1 LNIIRDF
8 KFAFRQLLKAP
19 AFTIAAA
26 TVLALGIGVNT
37 AVFSVVNTLFFA
49 PPAYSKPYEMV
60 QLFSQDKKD
69 PKKFR
74 GFSYPTYLDIRDQN
88 SVLSDVMGFNVAFVG
103 LGQKGDTRRAFSAIV
118 TSNYFSVLGVQL
130 ARGRAFFPE
139 EETPGHNAPVAI
151 VSYSYWEKHN
161 LDPGVLGS
169 QLLINGRSFT
179 VVGIAPKGFVGTMQI
194 LSPEVWLPMSVYDQ
208 VANDFESD
216 NKTTIDDRRGTQVRI
231 MGRLKPRRTAAGA
244 KPALEGLAANL
255 EKAYPVEQKDQTFL
269 AAPVSR
275 NSLSNNPSAEKGIKM
290 IAPLLLGMAVVV
302 LLVACLNLANMLL
315 ARGTA
320 RRKEIAIRLALGGSR
335 WRIVRQLLTE
345 GFALAMLGGV
355 GGLILGLWSSD
366 LLVGSMRKLMPL
378 DIVWLAGPNPAILAA
393 TFGFCLLGTLMF
405 ALGPALKISRS
416 AVVTDLKEH
425 AGEDVVRRRKFL
437 PRHPLVVVQIAF
449 SLALITAAALFIR
462 GAGKAASVDT
472 GLRPGASYVLEV
484 DASLGGYEPAR
495 AQELYRNLSDRL
507 AALPGVEHASISSIV
522 PFGMFELSRKV
533 QLAGVHSAPDS
544 KPATAADGLAFEVA
558 WNSVGADYF
567 STVGLPVVRGRPFT
581 EAEAT
586 QPGPKVAV
594 IDEILA
600 KKLWPEGDA
609 LGQRI
614 QYAAANAPAAQGGG
628 GAHAGRSAD
637 LNEKE
642 NQDETIEIVGIVPA
656 SRHALFEKEPIG
668 GIYLPFARGFQSDI
682 SFFVRFHSL
691 SPGSEA
697 NSAALLRRTV
707 RDVDPSLP
715 ILSLRTFAQHLDSN
729 LDLWLVRAGAAL
741 FSIFGG
747 LALGLAVVGLYGV
760 KAYSVARRTREIG
773 IRMALGAQAGA
784 VLRMIMGEGFVMLAT
799 GLVLGLILA
808 IATAKILSGIL
819 YEVSALDPV
828 AFTIAPLMLAIAAVI
843 ATWLPARRA
852 TQVNPI
858 QALRTE

>member
-1 LNIIRDF
+1 MIGDF
-8 KFAFRQLLKAP
+8 KFALRQLLKAP
-19 AFTIAAA
+19 GFTIAASI
-26 TVLALGIGVNT
+26 VLALGIGVNT
-37 AVFSVVNTLFFA
+37 AVFSLVNTLFFA
-49 PPAYSKPYEMV
+49 PPAYSEPHQMV
-60 QLFSQDKKD
+60 QLFSQDTKD

-74 GFSYPTYLDIRDQN
+74 GFSYPTYLDIREQN
-88 SVLSDVMGFNVAFVG
+88 TVFSDVMAFNLAFVG
-103 LGQKGDTRRAFSAIV
+103 LGQKGDTRRVFSAVV

-130 ARGRAFFPE
+130 ARGRAFLPE
-139 EETPGHNAPVAI
+139 EETPGHNASVAV
-151 VSYSYWEKHN
+151 VSYSYWSKHG
-161 LDPGVLGS
+161 LDPRVLGS
-169 QLLINGRSFT
+169 QLLVNGHSFT

-216 NKTTIDDRRGTQVRI
+216 NKTTIDDRKGTQLRI
-231 MGRLKPRRTAAGA
+231 MGRLKPGMTAAAA
-244 KPALEGLAANL
+244 KPPLEGLAANL
-255 EKAYPVEQKDQTFL
+255 EKAYPVEQKDQAFL
-269 AAPVSR
+269 TGPVAR
-275 NSLSNNPSAEKGIKM
+275 NSVSNNPAAEGGIKI
-290 IAPLLLGMAVVV
+290 IAPLLLGMALVV

-345 GFALAMLGGV
+345 GFALAMLGGI

-366 LLVGSMRKLMPL
+366 LLVASMRKLMPL
-378 DIVWLAGPNPAILAA
+378 EIVWLAGPNPAILAA
-393 TFGFCLLGTLMF
+393 TFGFCLIGTLVF
-405 ALGPALKISRS
+405 ALGPALKLSRC

-425 AGEDVVRRRKFL
+425 AGEDVVLRRWRFL

-462 GAGKAASVDT
+462 GAVKAASVDT

-484 DASLGGYEPAR
+484 DASLAGYEPAR
-495 AQELYRNLSDRL
+495 AQELYRNLSERL
-507 AALPGVEHASISSIV
+507 AALPGVEHASISSVV
-522 PFGMFELSRKV
+522 PFGMFEFSRKV
-533 QLAGVHSAPDS
+533 QRAGVHPAPDS
-544 KPATAADGLAFEVA
+544 KPATAADGLAFDA
-558 WNSVGADYF
+558 PWNSVGADYF
-567 STVGLPVVRGRPFT
+567 STVGLPIVRGRGFT

-600 KKLWPEGDA
+600 KKLWPDGDA

-614 QYAAANAPAAQGGG
+614 QYASASAPSAQAGG

-642 NQDETIEIVGIVPA
+642 KPDETIEIVGIVPA
-656 SRHALFEKEPIG
+656 SRHALFEKEPAG

-691 SPGSEA
+691 APGNEA
-697 NSAALLRRTV
+697 KTADLIRRTV
-707 RDVDPSLP
+707 REVDPSLP
-715 ILSLRTFAQHLDSN
+715 ILSLRTFAQHLDAN
-729 LDLWLVRAGAAL
+729 LDLWVVRASAAL
-741 FSIFGG
+741 FSVFGV

-784 VLRMIMGEGFVMLAT
+784 VLRMIMREGSIMVITGVAIGLLLAMAT
-799 GLVLGLILA
+799 GE
-808 IATAKILSGIL
+808 ILSRIL
-819 YEVSALDPV
+819 YEVGPLDPA
-828 AFTIAPLMLAIAAVI
+828 AFTVAPLVLIGAALI

-852 TQVNPI
+852 TQINPI

>member
-1 LNIIRDF
+1 MIADF
-8 KFAFRQLLKAP
+8 KFAVRQLFKAP
-19 AFTIAAA
+19 AFTIAAV

-37 AVFSVVNTLFFA
+37 AVFSLVNTLFFA
-49 PPAYSKPYEMV
+49 PPAYAKPHEMV

-74 GFSYPTYLDIRDQN
+74 GFSYPTYLDIREQN
-88 SVLSDVMGFNVAFVG
+88 TVFSDVMGFNLAFIG
-103 LGQKGDTRRAFSAIV
+103 LGQKGDTRRAFSAVV
-118 TSNYFSVLGVQL
+118 TSNYFSVLGVPL
-130 ARGRAFFPE
+130 ARGRGFLPE
-139 EETPGHNAPVAI
+139 EETPGHNALVAI
-151 VSYSYWEKHN
+151 VSYRYWQKHD
-161 LDPGVLGS
+161 LDPSVLGS

-179 VVGIAPKGFVGTMQI
+179 IVGIAPKGFVGTMQI

-208 VANDFESD
+208 VANDFASD
-216 NKTTIDDRRGTQVRI
+216 NKTTINDRKGTDVRI
-231 MGRLKPRRTAAGA
+231 MGRLKPGITAAA
-244 KPALEGLAANL
+244 AQPALEGLAANL

-275 NSLSNNPSAEKGIKM
+275 NSVSNNPTAESGIKV

-320 RRKEIAIRLALGGSR
+320 RRKEIAIRSALGGSR

-345 GFALAMLGGV
+345 GFALAVLGGV

-378 DIVWLAGPNPAILAA
+378 DIVWLTGPNPAILAA

-405 ALGPALKISRS
+405 ALGPALKISRN
-416 AVVTDLKEH
+416 AVVMDLKEH
-425 AGEDVVRRRKFL
+425 AGEDVVRRRWKLL
-437 PRHPLVVVQIAF
+437 PRNPLVVVQIAF

-472 GLRPGASYVLEV
+472 GLKPGASYVLEV
-484 DASLGGYEPAR
+484 DASLAGYEPKR
-495 AQELYRNLSDRL
+495 AQELYRNLNEKL
-507 AALPGVEHASISSIV
+507 AVLPGVEHASITAIV
-522 PFGMFELSRKV
+522 PFGMFELSRKI
-533 QLAGVHSAPDS
+533 QRAGVHISPDA
-544 KPATAADGLAFEVA
+544 KPAIAAEGLAFDA
-558 WNSVGADYF
+558 PWNSVGADYF
-567 STVGLPVVRGRPFT
+567 ATVGLPVIRGRAFT
-581 EAEAT
+581 EAEAA
-586 QPGPKVAV
+586 QPGPKLAI
-594 IDEILA
+594 IDEALA
-600 KKLWPEGDA
+600 KKLWPDGDA
-609 LGQRI
+609 LGQRV
-614 QYAAANAPAAQGGG
+614 QYAAGNTPSASGG

-637 LNEKE
+637 VNETEKTE
-642 NQDETIEIVGIVPA
+642 ETIEIVGIVPA
-656 SRHALFEKEPIG
+656 TRHALFEKESSG
-668 GIYLPFARGFQSDI
+668 SIYLPFARGFQSDT
-682 SFFVRFHSL
+682 SFIVRFRSL
-691 SPGSEA
+691 APGSEA
-697 NSAALLRRTV
+697 ATANLLRRAV
-707 RDVDPSLP
+707 HDVDPSLP
-715 ILSLRTFAQHLDSN
+715 ILELRTFAQHLDSN

-773 IRMALGAQAGA
+773 IRMALGAQAGT
-784 VLRMIMGEGFVMLAT
+784 VLRMIMREGSIMLIAGVGV
-799 GLVLGLILA
+799 GLLLA

-828 AFTIAPLMLAIAAVI
+828 AFTVAPLVLTAAALI

-852 TQVNPI
+852 TKINPM
-858 QALRTE
+858 QALHAE

>member
-1 LNIIRDF
+1 MIRDF
-8 KFAFRQLLKAP
+8 KFAFRQLFKTP
-19 AFTIAAA
+19 GFTIAAA

-37 AVFSVVNTLFFA
+37 AVFSLVNTLFFA
-49 PPAYSKPYEMV
+49 PPSYAKPHEMV

-74 GFSYPTYLDIRDQN
+74 GFSYPTYLDIREQN
-88 SVLSDVMGFNVAFVG
+88 TVFTDVMGFNVAFIG
-103 LGQKGDTRRAFSAIV
+103 LGQKGDTRRAFSAVV
-118 TSNYFSVLGVQL
+118 TSNYFSVLGVPL
-130 ARGRAFFPE
+130 ARGRAFLPE
-139 EETPGHNAPVAI
+139 EETPSRNAQVAS
-151 VSYSYWEKHN
+151 VSYSYWQKHD

-169 QLLINGRSFT
+169 QLLVNGRPST
-179 VVGIAPKGFVGTMQI
+179 IVGITPKGFVGTLQVF
-194 LSPEVWLPMSVYDQ
+194 SPEVWLPMSVYDQ

-216 NKTTIDDRRGTQVRI
+216 NKTTIDDRKGTQVRI
-231 MGRLKPRRTAAGA
+231 MGRLKPGRTAAGA

-484 DASLGGYEPAR
+484 DASL
-495 AQELYRNLSDRL
+495 
-507 AALPGVEHASISSIV
+507 
-522 PFGMFELSRKV
+522 
-533 QLAGVHSAPDS
+533 
-544 KPATAADGLAFEVA
+544 
-558 WNSVGADYF
+558 
-567 STVGLPVVRGRPFT
+567 
-581 EAEAT
+581 
-586 QPGPKVAV
+586 
-594 IDEILA
+594 
-600 KKLWPEGDA
+600 
-609 LGQRI
+609 
-614 QYAAANAPAAQGGG
+614 
-628 GAHAGRSAD
+628 
-637 LNEKE
+637 
-642 NQDETIEIVGIVPA
+642 
-656 SRHALFEKEPIG
+656 
-668 GIYLPFARGFQSDI
+668 
-682 SFFVRFHSL
+682 
-691 SPGSEA
+691 
-697 NSAALLRRTV
+697 
-707 RDVDPSLP
+707 
-715 ILSLRTFAQHLDSN
+715 
-729 LDLWLVRAGAAL
+729 
-741 FSIFGG
+741 
-747 LALGLAVVGLYGV
+747 
-760 KAYSVARRTREIG
+760 
-773 IRMALGAQAGA
+773 
-784 VLRMIMGEGFVMLAT
+784 
-799 GLVLGLILA
+799 
-808 IATAKILSGIL
+808 
-819 YEVSALDPV
+819 
-828 AFTIAPLMLAIAAVI
+828 
-843 ATWLPARRA
+843 
-852 TQVNPI
+852 
-858 QALRTE
+858 